1 MHSYADRGQK
11 TFLISTLVDF
21 AIGLRARPCQKTF
34 LISTL
39 VDIEIQYNYKSQK
52 TFLISTLVDN

>member
-1 MHSYADRGQK
+1 MHSYADRG
-11 TFLISTLVDF
+11 
-21 AIGLRARPCQKTF
+21 QKTF

-52 TFLISTLVDN
+52 TFLISTLVDSKFVTNRDKVKRPF